1 MKRYANVVVELSKA
15 AAVLLVLRTAEVVFS
30 SITEDTQSESV
41 LFCKQ
46 TIIKK
51 PYLRQQH
58 YSGMPNDIARKAA
71 KAVFV
76 T

>member
-41 LFCKQ
+41 LQRYHTDESHLGFANK
-46 TIIKK
+46 
-51 PYLRQQH
+51 R
-58 YSGMPNDIARKAA
+58 
-71 KAVFV
+71 
-76 T
+76 